1 MKQEIMNKIQEQY
14 NKLCQEYEENQILW
28 VAAIGPKI
36 FNLNSEININIAAC
50 ILPTEEELYNTYPNI
65 VLNTSYFKVENNIFD
80 IRLLTYAITNK
91 IPTCTEMILS
101 PYKIINPKY
110 EELLNKKLFINKE
123 LLYLSN
129 NDNILKELQ
138 KNIKTIIQSS
148 FELPS
153 QEQELI
159 NILTKTEIK
168 VLKNIIDDFK
178 GEKEG
183 DIKVSSATN
192 VYKVSTVVFRTLFYK
207 LKDYRVAEID
217 SRGVKGTHIKFNN
230 IKKLKALINE

>member
-1 MKQEIMNKIQEQY
+1 M
-14 NKLCQEYEENQILW
+14 
-28 VAAIGPKI
+28 
-36 FNLNSEININIAAC
+36 
-50 ILPTEEELYNTYPNI
+50 YNTYPQI
-65 VLNTSYFKVENNIFD
+65 VFNKSAIETENNIFD
-80 IRLLTYAITNK
+80 IRLLVCAITNK

-129 NDNILKELQ
+129 NNNILKELQ
-138 KNIKTIIQSS
+138 KNIKNIIQSS

-168 VLKNIIDDFK
+168 VLRNIIEDFN

-183 DIKVSSATN
+183 DIKVSNATN
-192 VYKVSTVVFRTLFYK
+192 IYKVSTVVFRTLFYK

>member
-36 FNLNSEININIAAC
+36 FNLNSEIDINIAAC

-168 VLKNIIDDFK
+168 VLRNIIDDFK

>member
-36 FNLNSEININIAAC
+36 FNLNSEIDINIAAC

-80 IRLLTYAITNK
+80 IRLLTYAIINK
-91 IPTCTEMILS
+91 IPVCTEMILS

-123 LLYLSN
+123 LLYLSD

-159 NILTKTEIK
+159 NILTKTEI
-168 VLKNIIDDFK
+168 K

>member
-36 FNLNSEININIAAC
+36 FNLNSEIDINIAAC

-80 IRLLTYAITNK
+80 IRLLTYAIINK
-91 IPTCTEMILS
+91 IPVCTEMILS

-123 LLYLSN
+123 LLYLSD

-168 VLKNIIDDFK
+168 VLRNIIEDFN

-183 DIKVSSATN
+183 DIKVSNATN

>member
-1 MKQEIMNKIQEQY
+1 MKEEIMNKIQEQY

-36 FNLNSEININIAAC
+36 FDLNSKTDVSVAAC
-50 ILPTEEELYNTYPNI
+50 ILPTEEELYNTYPQI
-65 VLNTSYFKVENNIFD
+65 VFNKSAIETENNIFD
-80 IRLLTYAITNK
+80 IRLLVCAITNK

-138 KNIKTIIQSS
+138 KNIKNIIQSS

-168 VLKNIIDDFK
+168 VLRNIIEDFN

-183 DIKVSSATN
+183 DIKVSNATN
-192 VYKVSTVVFRTLFYK
+192 VYKV
-207 LKDYRVAEID
+207 
-217 SRGVKGTHIKFNN
+217 
-230 IKKLKALINE
+230 

>member
-1 MKQEIMNKIQEQY
+1 M
-14 NKLCQEYEENQILW
+14 
-28 VAAIGPKI
+28 
-36 FNLNSEININIAAC
+36 
-50 ILPTEEELYNTYPNI
+50 PTEEELYNTYPNI

-80 IRLLTYAITNK
+80 IRLLTYAIINK
-91 IPTCTEMILS
+91 IPVCTEMILS

-123 LLYLSN
+123 LLCLSD

-192 VYKVSTVVFRTLFYK
+192 IYKVSTVVFRTLFYK

>member
-36 FNLNSEININIAAC
+36 FNLNSEIDINIAAC

-80 IRLLTYAITNK
+80 IRLLTYAIINK
-91 IPTCTEMILS
+91 IPVCTEMILS

-123 LLYLSN
+123 LLYLSD

>member
-36 FNLNSEININIAAC
+36 FNLNSEIDINIAAC

-123 LLYLSN
+123 LLYLSD

-183 DIKVSSATN
+183 DIKVSNATN

>member
-36 FNLNSEININIAAC
+36 FNLNSEIDINIAAC

>member
-1 MKQEIMNKIQEQY
+1 MKQEIMNKVQEQY

-36 FNLNSEININIAAC
+36 FDLNTNADVSVATC
-50 ILPTEEELYNTYPNI
+50 ILPTEEELYNTYPQI
-65 VLNTSYFKVENNIFD
+65 VFDKSAIETENNIFD
-80 IRLLTYAITNK
+80 IRLLVCAITNK

-129 NDNILKELQ
+129 NDNILKELK
-138 KNIKTIIQSS
+138 KNIKNIIQSS

-168 VLKNIIDDFK
+168 VLKNIIEDFN

-183 DIKVSSATN
+183 DIKVSNATN
-192 VYKVSTVVFRTLFYK
+192 TYKVSTVVFRTLFYK
-207 LKDYRVAEID
+207 LKNYRVAEID

>member
-36 FNLNSEININIAAC
+36 FNLNSEIDINIAAC

-80 IRLLTYAITNK
+80 IRLLTYAIINK
-91 IPTCTEMILS
+91 IPVCTEMILS

-123 LLYLSN
+123 LLYLSD

-159 NILTKTEIK
+159 NILTKT
-168 VLKNIIDDFK
+168 D
-178 GEKEG
+178 
-183 DIKVSSATN
+183 

>member
-36 FNLNSEININIAAC
+36 FNLNSEIDINIAAC

-80 IRLLTYAITNK
+80 IRLLTYAIINK
-91 IPTCTEMILS
+91 IPVCTEMILS

-123 LLYLSN
+123 LLYLSD

-138 KNIKTIIQSS
+138 KNIKIIIQSS

>member
-36 FNLNSEININIAAC
+36 FNLNSEIDINIAAC

-123 LLYLSN
+123 LLYLSD

-138 KNIKTIIQSS
+138 KNIKIIIQSS